1 MDNAKR
7 LELNKNGSIHIFEV
21 VNELNWCTVSFKN
34 DSGTIKLGAENVT
47 RLCRRIIEKLSDIRN
62 NKPFV
67 LNDKEMYTIT
77 PLFEGHSTLIYSMLG
92 SAEIQLLYGDDKLQ
106 ISPLF
111 SLTKEEREAF
121 LEKAAAFSAEYS
133 R

>member
-7 LELNKNGSIHIFEV
+7 LELNKNGSILIFEV
-21 VNELNWCTVSFKN
+21 VNELNWCTVSFKT
-34 DSGTIKLGAENVT
+34 DSGTVKLGAENVVI
-47 RLCRRIIEKLSDIRN
+47 LCRRITEKLSDICN

-92 SAEIQLLYGDDKLQ
+92 GDEIQLLYGDDKLQ
-106 ISPLF
+106 ICPLF
-111 SLTKEEREAF
+111 SLTKEEREDF
-121 LEKAAAFSAEYS
+121 LKKAAAFCAEYS

>member
-1 MDNAKR
+1 MNNAKR
-7 LELNKNGSIHIFEV
+7 LELNKNGSILIFEV

-34 DSGTIKLGAENVT
+34 DSGTVKLGAENVVI
-47 RLCRRIIEKLSDIRN
+47 LCRRITEKLSDICN

-77 PLFEGHSTLIYSMLG
+77 PLFEGHSTLIYSMLDG
-92 SAEIQLLYGDDKLQ
+92 DEIQLLYGDDKLQ
-106 ISPLF
+106 ICPLF
-111 SLTKEEREAF
+111 SLTKEEREDF
-121 LEKAAAFSAEYS
+121 LKKVAAFSAEYD